1 MKRLPFILVYSR
13 FVMAILIGIIT
24 WINMES
30 APVMI
35 VGLMT
40 TGLLT
45 DIFDGIIARRLG
57 VATEKLRVWDSNVDQ
72 FFWIVILFSVF
83 ILHASFFMENYLVI
97 MAIVV
102 LEAVAYMIS
111 FLKFDRPIATHSY
124 MAKIWTLTLFA
135 FLVDLTLHAKSN
147 LLFWICAIMGIVSR
161 VEIILI
167 IALLKKWAT
176 DVPSVLSVRGINKKN
191 Y

>member
-1 MKRLPFILVYSR
+1 MKRLPLFLVYSR
-13 FVMAILIGIIT
+13 LVIALLIGIIT
-24 WINMES
+24 WMDMDS
-30 APVMI
+30 TSVLI

-40 TGLLT
+40 VGLLT

-72 FFWIVILFSVF
+72 FFWIVVLFSIF
-83 ILHASFFMENYLVI
+83 ILHTSFFMENYLVV

-102 LEAVAYMIS
+102 LEALAYLIS

-124 MAKIWTLTLFA
+124 MAKFWTLTLFA
-135 FLVDLTLHAKSN
+135 FLVDLILHGQSN
-147 LLFWICAIMGIVSR
+147 LLFWICAILGIISR
-161 VEIILI
+161 IEIILI
-167 IALLKKWAT
+167 IVLLKKWAT
-176 DVPSVLSVRGINKKN
+176 DVPSVFSVKGINKKN

>member
-40 TGLLT
+40 AGLLT

-111 FLKFDRPIATHSY
+111 FLKFNRPIATHSY

-167 IALLKKWAT
+167 IALLKKWAP
-176 DVPSVLSVRGINKKN
+176 DVPSVFSVRGINKKN

>member
-24 WINMES
+24 WINIES

-40 TGLLT
+40 AGLLT

-83 ILHASFFMENYLVI
+83 ILHSSFFMENYLVI

-111 FLKFDRPIATHSY
+111 FLKFNRPIATHSY

-176 DVPSVLSVRGINKKN
+176 DVPSVFSVRGINKKN

>member
-111 FLKFDRPIATHSY
+111 FLKFNRPIATHSY

-167 IALLKKWAT
+167 IALLKKWAP
-176 DVPSVLSVRGINKKN
+176 DVPSVFSVRGINKKN